1 MAVFKYKAKKLNGEE
16 TEGEEEFS
24 SPEELAKVLGE
35 RGYILT
41 FFKKKE
47 REQKTDFSIFS
58 FFQGVSAK
66 DKMNFA
72 KNLGAMVGSGIS
84 LVKGLEIL
92 DNQTASKKFK
102 KILQGLKETIL
113 RGKSLS
119 EAMEEHPNVFSSLF
133 RAMVKAG
140 EASGKLEESLKLV
153 ALQLEQDYELKRK
166 IKGAM
171 IYPAVI
177 LLALLGGAIF
187 MLIYVVPTLTSTF
200 GGLSIALPPT
210 TLFIINLSNFILH
223 QTVVAFLGAFVSV
236 FLIWFYFFKSGAGQR
251 TMARIFLK
259 FPVISTIVKEINA
272 ARTSRTLSSLISSG
286 VNTLDALKITEDV
299 LQNHFYKNVLREA
312 GEEIQKGKPISSVFI
327 RNDDIYPRIMG
338 EMMAVGEETG
348 KVSEM
353 LLNVA
358 VFYEG
363 EVSEKTKNLSS
374 IIEPVLMIVI
384 GVAVGFFAV
393 SMIQP
398 MYSMVGAL

>member
-1 MAVFKYKAKKLNGEE
+1 MAVFKYKAKKINGEE
-16 TEGEEEFS
+16 IEEEREAS
-24 SPEELAKVLGE
+24 GPEELAKTLGE
-35 RGYILT
+35 QGYVLT

-47 REQKTDFSIFS
+47 QERKGSFSVFS
-58 FFQGVSAK
+58 FFQGVSVK

-72 KNLGAMVGSGIS
+72 RNLGVMIGSGIS
-84 LVKGLEIL
+84 LVKGLEVL
-92 DNQTASKKFK
+92 ENQTASKKFK
-102 KILQGLKETIL
+102 KTLQGLREMIL

-119 EAMEEHPNVFSSLF
+119 EGMEEYPNIFSSLF

-171 IYPAVI
+171 LYPAVI
-177 LLALLGGAIF
+177 FFAMIGVAIF

-200 GGLSIALPPT
+200 AELEISLPPT
-210 TLFIINLSNFILH
+210 TLVIINLSNFILH
-223 QTVVAFLGAFVSV
+223 QTIVAFFVVLASF
-236 FLIWFYFFKSGAGQR
+236 FLIWFFFKSESGQK
-251 TMARIFLK
+251 TISRILLN
-259 FPVISTIVKEINA
+259 FPVISTIAKEINT
-272 ARTSRTLSSLISSG
+272 ARTSRTLSSLIGSG
-286 VNTLDALKITEDV
+286 VNMLEALKITEEV

-327 RNDDIYPRIMG
+327 RHSEIYPRIMG

-353 LLNVA
+353 LLNIA
-358 VFYEG
+358 KFYEE

-374 IIEPVLMIVI
+374 VIEPVLMIVI
-384 GVAVGFFAV
+384 GAAVGFFAV

>member
-16 TEGEEEFS
+16 TRGEKEAS
-24 SPEELAKVLGE
+24 SPEELAKTLGE
-35 RGYILT
+35 QGYILT
-41 FFKKKE
+41 FFEKKE
-47 REQKTDFSIFS
+47 QKQNSGQFIFS
-58 FFQGVSAK
+58 FFQGVSVK

-72 KNLGAMVGSGIS
+72 RNLGVMVGSGIS
-84 LVKGLEIL
+84 LVKGLEVL
-92 DNQTASKKFK
+92 ENQTASKKFK
-102 KILQGLKETIL
+102 QTLEGLKEMIL

-119 EAMEEHPNVFSSLF
+119 EAMEKHPNVFSSLF

-140 EASGKLEESLKLV
+140 EASGKLEESLKLI

-171 IYPAVI
+171 LYPAVVFFAMI
-177 LLALLGGAIF
+177 GVAIF
-187 MLIYVVPTLTSTF
+187 MLIYVVPTLTSAF
-200 GGLSIALPPT
+200 AELEISLPPT
-210 TLFIINLSNFILH
+210 TLVIINLSNFILH
-223 QTVVAFLGAFVSV
+223 QTVIAFLVVLILV
-236 FLIWFYFFKSGAGQR
+236 FLIWFYFFKSESGQK
-251 TMARIFLK
+251 TISRILLNL
-259 FPVISTIVKEINA
+259 PIISTINKEINT
-272 ARTSRTLSSLISSG
+272 ARTSRTLSSLIGSG
-286 VNTLDALKITEDV
+286 VNMLEALKITEEV

-327 RNDDIYPRIMG
+327 RHSEIYPRIMG

-353 LLNVA
+353 LLNIA
-358 VFYEG
+358 KFYEE

-374 IIEPVLMIVI
+374 VIEPVLMIII